1 MVKSEFREQDPL
13 PDRAREAACLGFAE
27 PASFRGATKT
37 FLLATRARAS
47 VAAGAD
53 ENEPGE
59 SFAFTCAPPPGM
71 RLRPMSPLLDFVA
84 THPTRQVPAAGIAI
98 EQGEQTGE
106 LLVLVSGEVEV
117 LRDGVRVA
125 KAAEPG
131 VVFGEMSALLGGPAT
146 ATVRALTPAV
156 FAVIAEP
163 REFLVAH
170 PEVSLYVA
178 ELLARRLDALNKYL
192 IDVKRQYEGH
202 DHLGMVDEVIEA
214 LMHRP
219 PRRAES

>member
-1 MVKSEFREQDPL
+1 
-13 PDRAREAACLGFAE
+13 
-27 PASFRGATKT
+27 
-37 FLLATRARAS
+37 
-47 VAAGAD
+47 
-53 ENEPGE
+53 
-59 SFAFTCAPPPGM
+59 
-71 RLRPMSPLLDFVA
+71 MSPLLDFVA
-84 THPTRQVPAAGIAI
+84 THPSRPFAPAGLVI
-98 EQGEQTGE
+98 EQGERTGE

-125 KAAEPG
+125 RAAEPG

-163 REFLVAH
+163 REFLIAH

-178 ELLARRLDALNKYL
+178 ELLARRLNALNKYL

-202 DHLGMVDEVIEA
+202 DHLGMVDDVLEA

-219 PRRAES
+219 RPRAAS